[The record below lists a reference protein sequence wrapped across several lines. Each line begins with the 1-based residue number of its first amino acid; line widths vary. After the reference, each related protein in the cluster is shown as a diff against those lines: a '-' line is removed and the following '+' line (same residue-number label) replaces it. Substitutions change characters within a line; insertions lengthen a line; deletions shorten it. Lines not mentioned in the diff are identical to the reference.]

1 MRKAPIGCCR
11 QGRRAGLDPAR
22 YAGHS
27 RRAGLATAA
36 AMAGAE
42 ERDIMHQ
49 TRHTS
54 VAVARKYIRDGS
66 LFRANAAATVG
77 L

>member
-1 MRKAPIGCCR
+1 MVK
-11 QGRRAGLDPAR
+11 RAAEPTGLDPAR

-27 RRAGLATAA
+27 LGAGNPRRRRQ
-36 AMAGAE
+36 AGAE
-42 ERDIMHQ
+42 ERDIMRR
-49 TRHTS
+49 TRHTG
-54 VAVARKYIRDGS
+54 VAVARRSIRDGS